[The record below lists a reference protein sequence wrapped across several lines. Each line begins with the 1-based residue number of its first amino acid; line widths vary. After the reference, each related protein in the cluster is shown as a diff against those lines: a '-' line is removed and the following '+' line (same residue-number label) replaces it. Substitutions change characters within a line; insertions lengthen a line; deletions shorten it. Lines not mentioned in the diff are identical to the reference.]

1 MTVLNATMIK
11 DKQNKQKGKSLV
23 LENLKDVD
31 TNRINNGSFVAI
43 LYNIDVLLKLDS
55 K

>member
-1 MTVLNATMIK
+1 MTVLNATIIK

-23 LENLKDVD
+23 LENLNDVD
-31 TNRINNGSFVAI
+31 TNRINMGSFVAI
-43 LYNIDVLLKLDS
+43 LYIIGVLLKLES